1 MPTIGIGTSCA
12 GDAQILVS
20 EDMLGV
26 FYDFKLKFVHQFS
39 ELLFIITAAAVAYQ
53 EAVSYGTFQP
63 RIIYMALSLIK
74 W

>member
-1 MPTIGIGTSCA
+1 VPTIGSGTSCA
-12 GDAQILVS
+12 GDGQILVS

-26 FYDFKLKFVHQFS
+26 FDDFKLKFVHQFS
-39 ELLFIITAAAVAYQ
+39 DLLFIITAAAVAYR

-63 RIIYMALSLIK
+63 RTIYMALPLIK